1 MTLKEYLLNRLSE
14 ECAEV
19 IQRVSK
25 ALTFGLDEVQPGQ
38 EHNNAYRIIL
48 EYIDLVTVFEMLE
61 DEGILELPD
70 GETVRTLNRKKREK
84 VAYYMQLSRERG
96 TLTD

>member
-38 EHNNAYRIIL
+38 PDDNAYRIIL
-48 EYIDLVTVFEMLE
+48 EYIDLVAVFEMLE
-61 DEGILELPD
+61 DEGILKLPD
-70 GETVRTLNRKKREK
+70 GETVRTLNRQKREK
-84 VAYYMQLSRERG
+84 VAHYMKLSRERG